1 MSKKVDERVVEM
13 RFDNQQF
20 ESGVKTTMSTLDK
33 LKAALKFPSS
43 TKSLDSISNAA
54 KKVDFSGMQK
64 GIETV
69 NARFSAM
76 QVVGMTALSNITSA
90 AMNAGGR
97 IAQALT
103 IQPITSGFQ
112 EYETQMG
119 AIQTILA
126 NTQSKGSTLDN
137 VNSALSEL
145 NKYADQT
152 IYNFTEMTRNIATF
166 TAAGVD
172 LDKSVTSI
180 KGIAN
185 LAAVSGSTS
194 AQASTA
200 MYQLSQAIAAG
211 KVQLMD
217 WNSVVNA
224 GMGGELFQN
233 ALKRTAEHFGTD
245 VDAMIEKYGSFR
257 ESLTK
262 GGWLT
267 TDVLTETLTQ
277 LSGAYTEA
285 DLIAQGYSES
295 QAKEIVQLA
304 NTAVDAAT
312 EVKTFTQLID
322 TLQEAL
328 GSGWAQSWQIIV
340 GDFEEAKALFS
351 DVSNVL
357 GDMINQSSESRNAV
371 LQGWKDLGGR
381 TALIDGLRN
390 VFTGLM
396 SIIKPISEAF
406 REIFPPI
413 TAETLFK
420 ITEGFRDLT
429 SKLILNDEASA
440 SLKSTFKGLFSVL
453 DLVGKGIGAVFS
465 VIGSLLGVTG
475 DLGGG
480 LLGITGSLGEFI
492 SGIHDAITSS
502 GIFEGIVD
510 GMSDAISNFG
520 SILSNI
526 GSSGADALSSMFSG
540 LGDILGRVGGVISKA
555 LSNISEGL
563 KTLFENSD
571 ISSLLDVFNSGMFS
585 VLVLGITKFF
595 GNLGNSIKTSSK
607 GLIDSLKDFTGNIS
621 ENITG
626 ILDGVRGSLTAWQ
639 NELKSGTLLKIA
651 VAIGILA
658 ASLTVLATI
667 DKNKL
672 TDALGAITMLF
683 IELMVAM
690 SLFTKM
696 NTSFTAAIGSF
707 AFIGMASGI
716 LIMASALKS
725 ISDLDID
732 QIKNG
737 VIGIAG
743 LTAIMVAAAKAISM
757 GGGTVIK
764 GAAGF
769 VIFAAAIKVL
779 ASACRDLSSLKFES
793 MIQGL
798 LGVGVLMGEIAIF
811 MNVAKFNPNAFVVSL
826 GILALSGALKILA
839 SVCQDFGTMDVNTII
854 KGLGSI
860 GILLGEIAAF
870 NYLNGKTSNMVG
882 VAIALIGVGA
892 ALHVF
897 VQVLQQLGAMSWQ
910 DVAKGLVSIA
920 VALAAVTLAARY
932 LPTENLLLVS
942 GALPAVTSAL
952 LVLADAMDELG
963 TLSWSQVLSSLVAS
977 AGAMTILVV
986 SLRQMDGQMKNA
998 ATMLVLSAA
1007 LVVLAGSLT
1016 LLSGVGIL
1024 GVATSLIGLAG
1035 TFTILGIAGK
1045 LLGPLIPTFFKL
1057 AGSITT
1063 LGLSM
1068 VVLGAGVTVIGAGLI
1083 TVLTGLVTTILALQ
1097 SVNIGDIA
1105 KGLITIV
1112 AVFAVIGGAATL
1124 LKPLIPTIVTLSGS
1138 IALLGLSCLS
1148 VSVAVSLLVASLT
1161 ALGSVG
1167 PEGAAT
1173 LVETLKTVIVGILD
1187 LIPTVISTLVESAK
1201 TIVSS
1206 FINAVVELAPQIATG
1221 ILSVLTET
1229 IKSLSQYAPQIV
1241 GYLLDFVIGII
1252 YSLAD
1257 HMPELV
1263 QAVINLFS
1271 SLITAVMDALGGL
1284 DSSGL
1289 INSLG
1294 IATML
1299 AGLVWGLA
1307 SILPMIPA
1315 AMGGVLGLGV
1325 VIAELTL
1332 VLAAIGALAQIPG
1345 LDWLVSEGGNLLQ
1358 SIGTA
1363 IGQFVGGI
1371 VGGIAEGVTSTLPA
1385 IGTSLSEFMTNLQ
1398 PFIQAAQTLDPSMM
1412 DGVRSLAETIL
1423 ILTGADL
1430 LDSLASFLTGG
1441 SSLSSFA
1448 EQLQPFGE
1456 AMAAYSDAVSGI
1468 DPECVTAS
1476 ATAAKALAEMANA
1489 MPKSGG
1495 VFQFFTGEGDL
1506 GQFSQQL
1513 VSFGMAMRMYSMA
1526 IVGINPDV
1534 ITASATAGKALIEM
1548 AGTLPGSGGVFQF
1561 FTGEKD
1567 LGKFST
1573 QLMGFGM
1580 AMKMYSL
1587 AIVGLN
1593 PEVVTASTIAG
1604 KALIEMAGT
1613 LPNTGGLFQFFSGE
1627 QDLTSF
1633 AQKLIPFG
1641 TAMKA
1646 YSVAITGI
1654 NPALI
1659 TASAIAG
1666 TALINMAST
1675 LPNTGGLFSFFE
1687 GEQDLVGFAQ
1697 KLIPFGMAMKAY
1709 SVAITGINPEVV
1721 AASATAGEA
1730 LIKMASSLP
1739 NTGGLFQFFTGE
1751 QDIAS
1756 FAQKLIP
1763 FGMAMKT
1770 YSLVVTGFNAEAVMA
1785 SASAGSALAEL
1796 AKTLPNSGGL
1806 FEFFSG
1812 GPDLSTF
1819 SEQIV
1824 KFGAA
1829 MKLYSMVVTGF
1840 NAEAVTAS
1848 ISAGTALAEL
1858 SKTLPSSGSIFAFFT
1873 GEQYD
1878 LSTFGS
1884 QIVPFGLAMKM
1895 YSLAVTGF
1903 NAEAVTASTS
1913 AGSALLELA
1922 KTLPSSGGVFSFFTG
1937 EQYNLAEFGSQII
1950 PFGLAMKMYSLAVT
1964 GFNAE
1969 AVTASATAGSAL
1981 VELAKTLPE
1990 TGGLFEFFTG
2000 EKDLAGF
2007 AQDLI
2012 PFGLAMKMYSLV
2024 VAGLDASSIQASA
2037 TGAAALIEVMNSL
2050 KDSNG
2055 VFQFFTGEKDLAGFA
2070 QDLIP
2075 FGLALKMY
2083 SVSVMGIDVV
2093 SVSNSVYAAN
2103 RLVELVNSTDGIK
2116 TGGVKSF
2123 VEAINTLGT
2132 ANVDAFVSAFSG
2144 ASEKM
2149 EGIGSDLVGYVIS
2162 GLNSGIEKLSAAAMS
2177 LASNAVSAF
2186 SAVIA
2191 AAQPMSMASGNA
2203 LVNNFVSGIN
2213 AGRESAKTAASGVA
2227 NDAVNSFK
2235 VSVVVAS
2242 ISATAAGI
2250 SLATN
2255 LASGIKSAVGSINS
2269 SITEL
2274 VSSAIETAKNKG
2286 NAFVSCGETLMK
2298 NFSSGISESTNVI
2311 KSAIN
2316 SAVSSAAATI
2326 RGYYGSFYNAGYY
2339 VSIGF
2344 ANGIASGSFMATI
2357 RARAMAN
2364 AAAAAARSAL
2374 NEHSPSKVL
2383 YEIGAYAGEGFTN
2396 ALNDYAPISAKAGEN
2411 MANSAT
2417 DGISKSISSISDALN
2432 TDLDVN
2438 PTIRP
2443 VLDLS
2448 DVRSGAD
2455 SINGMFDSL
2464 VPMDVLSRVNSI
2476 SRSMDSRIQ
2485 NGSFNDVVGAIDKL
2499 RTNLS
2504 ELGGTIYNVDGV
2516 TYDDGTNVAN
2526 AVNDLTRAIRL
2537 VRRV

>member
-103 IQPITSGFQ
+103 IRPITSGFQ

-126 NTQSKGSTLDN
+126 NTQSKGSTLDD

-152 IYNFTEMTRNIATF
+152 IYNFTEMTRNIGTF

-194 AQASTA
+194 TQASTA
-200 MYQLSQAIAAG
+200 MYQLSQALAAG
-211 KVQLMD
+211 RVSLMD

-257 ESLTK
+257 ESLTQ

-304 NTAVDAAT
+304 NTAVGAAT

-413 TAETLFK
+413 TAEMLFK

-453 DLVGKGIGAVFS
+453 DLVGKGVGAVFS

-563 KTLFENSD
+563 KMLFENSD

-585 VLVLGITKFF
+585 VSVLGITKFF

-607 GLIDSLKDFTGNIS
+607 GLIDSLKDFTGDIS

-639 NELKSGTLLKIA
+639 NDLKSGTLLKIA
-651 VAIGILA
+651 IAIGILA

-716 LIMASALKS
+716 FIMASALKS

-732 QIKNG
+732 QIKRG

-757 GGGTVIK
+757 GGGAVIK

-779 ASACRDLSSLKFES
+779 VSACRDLSSLKFES
-793 MIQGL
+793 MMQGL

-811 MNVAKFNPNAFVVSL
+811 TNVAKFNPNVFVVSL

-870 NYLNGKTSNMVG
+870 NYLNGKSSNMIG

-892 ALHVF
+892 ALHIF
-897 VQVLQQLGAMSWQ
+897 VPVLQQLGAMSWQ
-910 DVAKGLVSIA
+910 DVAKGLISIG
-920 VALAAVTLAARY
+920 VALAAVTIAARY

-952 LVLADAMDELG
+952 LVLADAMTELG
-963 TLSWSQVLSSLVAS
+963 ALSWSQVLSSLVAS

-998 ATMLVLSAA
+998 ATMFILSAA

-1024 GVATSLIGLAG
+1024 GIATSLIGLVG

-1167 PEGAAT
+1167 PEGAVA

-1206 FINAVVELAPQIATG
+1206 FINAIVELAPQIATG

-1229 IKSLSQYAPQIV
+1229 IKSLAQYAPQIV
-1241 GYLLDFVIGII
+1241 GYLLDFIIGAIN
-1252 YSLAD
+1252 SLAD

-1371 VGGIAEGVTSTLPA
+1371 VAGFSEAVISVIPKIGQALSDFGTSVQPFLDTMRNVDPSVGEGVLTLA
-1385 IGTSLSEFMTNLQ
+1385 GAL
-1398 PFIQAAQTLDPSMM
+1398 
-1412 DGVRSLAETIL
+1412 LA
-1423 ILTGADL
+1423 LTGVGF
-1430 LDSLASFLTGG
+1430 LDSLSKLAGGIFGKSGLEQIATQMPLIGEAFAGFAKKLDGVDLESATIGAKAIKIIAQAMSQVPSEGGLLGAILGGKDYAKFGEGMSAIGKGLVAFDNATKDMNGLDTISTRVEAIKTIMEAMSNVPNTGG
-1441 SSLSSFA
+1441 WLQDVFGQQNWLYFADGMKQIGNGLTEFNNATASLTPELLETITQRTNALAGVIEAMKNVPASDGWAQDVFGEQDWSGFANGMDAIGQGLRRFAGATSSIDDLERLNTLATPLASVITAITTIPASGGFLDTLLGKEKVDFGGFGDGMASIGEGLSKLYNKCAEIEDTTRLNNFA
-1448 EQLQPFGE
+1448 HAIKTIFNALGAIVISGGTVMSQLVSGTNPFGE
-1456 AMAAYSDAVSGI
+1456 AFR
-1468 DPECVTAS
+1468 TAM
-1476 ATAAKALAEMANA
+1476 E
-1489 MPKSGG
+1489 
-1495 VFQFFTGEGDL
+1495 DL
-1506 GQFSQQL
+1506 GLGVTYF
-1513 VSFGMAMRMYSMA
+1513 ATK
-1526 IVGINPDV
+1526 
-1534 ITASATAGKALIEM
+1534 TA
-1548 AGTLPGSGGVFQF
+1548 
-1561 FTGEKD
+1561 
-1567 LGKFST
+1567 
-1573 QLMGFGM
+1573 
-1580 AMKMYSL
+1580 
-1587 AIVGLN
+1587 
-1593 PEVVTASTIAG
+1593 
-1604 KALIEMAGT
+1604 
-1613 LPNTGGLFQFFSGE
+1613 
-1627 QDLTSF
+1627 LTSF
-1633 AQKLIPFG
+1633 D
-1641 TAMKA
+1641 
-1646 YSVAITGI
+1646 
-1654 NPALI
+1654 N
-1659 TASAIAG
+1659 
-1666 TALINMAST
+1666 
-1675 LPNTGGLFSFFE
+1675 
-1687 GEQDLVGFAQ
+1687 VGA
-1697 KLIPFGMAMKAY
+1697 
-1709 SVAITGINPEVV
+1709 
-1721 AASATAGEA
+1721 
-1730 LIKMASSLP
+1730 
-1739 NTGGLFQFFTGE
+1739 
-1751 QDIAS
+1751 
-1756 FAQKLIP
+1756 
-1763 FGMAMKT
+1763 
-1770 YSLVVTGFNAEAVMA
+1770 
-1785 SASAGSALAEL
+1785 
-1796 AKTLPNSGGL
+1796 
-1806 FEFFSG
+1806 
-1812 GPDLSTF
+1812 
-1819 SEQIV
+1819 
-1824 KFGAA
+1824 
-1829 MKLYSMVVTGF
+1829 
-1840 NAEAVTAS
+1840 
-1848 ISAGTALAEL
+1848 
-1858 SKTLPSSGSIFAFFT
+1858 
-1873 GEQYD
+1873 
-1878 LSTFGS
+1878 
-1884 QIVPFGLAMKM
+1884 
-1895 YSLAVTGF
+1895 
-1903 NAEAVTASTS
+1903 
-1913 AGSALLELA
+1913 
-1922 KTLPSSGGVFSFFTG
+1922 
-1937 EQYNLAEFGSQII
+1937 
-1950 PFGLAMKMYSLAVT
+1950 
-1964 GFNAE
+1964 
-1969 AVTASATAGSAL
+1969 
-1981 VELAKTLPE
+1981 
-1990 TGGLFEFFTG
+1990 
-2000 EKDLAGF
+2000 
-2007 AQDLI
+2007 
-2012 PFGLAMKMYSLV
+2012 
-2024 VAGLDASSIQASA
+2024 
-2037 TGAAALIEVMNSL
+2037 
-2050 KDSNG
+2050 
-2055 VFQFFTGEKDLAGFA
+2055 
-2070 QDLIP
+2070 
-2075 FGLALKMY
+2075 
-2083 SVSVMGIDVV
+2083 
-2093 SVSNSVYAAN
+2093 
-2103 RLVELVNSTDGIK
+2103 
-2116 TGGVKSF
+2116 
-2123 VEAINTLGT
+2123 
-2132 ANVDAFVSAFSG
+2132 
-2144 ASEKM
+2144 
-2149 EGIGSDLVGYVIS
+2149 
-2162 GLNSGIEKLSAAAMS
+2162 
-2177 LASNAVSAF
+2177 AVSAADSLYSF
-2186 SAVIA
+2186 LSKLKDFEVE
-2191 AAQPMSMASGNA
+2191 G
-2203 LVNNFVSGIN
+2203 VKNF
-2213 AGRESAKTAASGVA
+2213 K
-2227 NDAVNSFK
+2227 DAVNSL
-2235 VSVVVAS
+2235 ADTN
-2242 ISATAAGI
+2242 ISGFVETFSA
-2250 SLATN
+2250 
-2255 LASGIKSAVGSINS
+2255 ASGDFENIGTNI
-2269 SITEL
+2269 L
-2274 VSSAIETAKNKG
+2274 
-2286 NAFVSCGETLMK
+2286 
-2298 NFSSGISESTNVI
+2298 SGISGAFTGDALDSGVETVI
-2311 KSAIN
+2311 SGMISAFDGHKADYEGVGTTICSAIADTLSADTSVSDAAEGLVN
-2316 SAVSSAAATI
+2316 SAQSAASSATDGFVSVGENIGSGIVAGMNDWIEPICSKAAQLV
-2326 RGYYGSFYNAGYY
+2326 YAAKDA
-2339 VSIGF
+2339 
-2344 ANGIASGSFMATI
+2344 ANEA
-2357 RARAMAN
+2357 AN
-2364 AAAAAARSAL
+2364 S
-2374 NEHSPSKVL
+2374 NSPSKVFR
-2383 YEIGAYAGEGFTN
+2383 YEVAGYMGWGMVVGLEDYESKVGRAGGNLARSAIDGVKSTISRIGDVF
-2396 ALNDYAPISAKAGEN
+2396 
-2411 MANSAT
+2411 NS
-2417 DGISKSISSISDALN
+2417 
-2432 TDLDVN
+2432 DLDVN

-2443 VLDLS
+2443 VVDLS
-2448 DVRSGAD
+2448 DVESSAN
-2455 SINGMFDSL
+2455 SINNLLGGT
-2464 VPMDVLSRVNSI
+2464 VPTSVLSRANAI
-2476 SRSMDSRIQ
+2476 GQTMNARIQ
-2485 NGSFNDVVGAIDKL
+2485 NGSFNDVVSAIDKL

-2504 ELGGTIYNVDGV
+2504 ELGGTTYNVNGI

-2537 VRRV
+2537 ERRV